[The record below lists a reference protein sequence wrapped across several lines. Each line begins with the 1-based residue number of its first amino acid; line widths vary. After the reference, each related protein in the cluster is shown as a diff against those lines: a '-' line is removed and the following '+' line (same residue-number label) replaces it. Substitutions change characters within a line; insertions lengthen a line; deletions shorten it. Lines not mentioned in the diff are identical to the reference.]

1 MVAFEKASNNVS
13 YRTAFVPKGL
23 KIFILII
30 FRNASMRTVD
40 HPVRILM
47 DKESTNL

>member
-1 MVAFEKASNNVS
+1 MVAFEKASNTVS
-13 YRTAFVPKGL
+13 YRTAFVWFKT
-23 KIFILII
+23 FILFI